1 MNAPLSDTSNT
12 SGWLTRGARLHPDQ
26 VAIIADKSGQQLTYR
41 ELDLWTD
48 AMARGL
54 RAAGIRDGVRVLVLV
69 RAGIDLIGLTYALFK
84 AGAVPVLIDPG
95 MGRKAFLG
103 CVEQLAP
110 AAFIG
115 IPLGHVIRLL
125 FPGSFR
131 SVKTVVTAGPRL
143 FWGGPTLKG
152 LAKTPGD
159 PVMARVADDD
169 EAAVLFT
176 SGSTGPAKGV
186 VYTHGMFNAQVRE
199 LGAIYDFQPGEV
211 DLAAFPLFSLFDLAF
226 GMTSVIPD
234 LDPSKPGRCDPAKV
248 GRALIKYRCTTAF
261 GSPAIWRRVAPWA
274 NANEVVFPELR
285 RVLIAGAAVPAALVS
300 ELRKALPN
308 GDVGTPYGATE
319 SLPVANQW
327 GRHILGAG
335 ETGGTAALSAQ
346 GRGTCVGTPA
356 PGITVR
362 IVAVTDEPI
371 AEWADVSVLRVGE
384 IGEITVSGDV
394 VTREYA
400 NRPEATAGAK
410 ISQVGPSGKAL
421 VWHRVG
427 DLGYLDEEGRL
438 WFCGRKSERLETAS
452 GPLYTDCVEG
462 RVAGL
467 CEGRRVALI
476 GLGARGAERPA
487 IVVEGAR
494 TPSIEASLRG
504 EGFEV
509 FFRDAMPVDVRH
521 NAKIHRNQ
529 LKLWAEQQRWLSTH

>member
-1 MNAPLSDTSNT
+1 MITPLVGNLNT
-12 SGWLTRGARLHPDQ
+12 AGWLTRGAAERPDQ
-26 VAIIADKSGQQLTYR
+26 VAIIADKTGRRITYG
-41 ELDLWTD
+41 ELDRWTD

-54 RAAGIRDGVRVLVLV
+54 LASGIGVGTRVLVLV

-95 MGRKAFLG
+95 MGRAAFLG

-110 AAFIG
+110 TAFVG

-125 FPGSFR
+125 FPKSFR

-143 FWGGPTLKG
+143 FWGGPTLDG
-152 LAKTPGD
+152 LAKTPGQPQLAPRED
-159 PVMARVADDD
+159 AD

-199 LGAIYDFQPGEV
+199 LAAIYDFRPGEV

-234 LDPSKPGRCDPAKV
+234 LDPSKPGTCDPAKV
-248 GRALIKYRCTTAF
+248 ARALQQHACTTAF

-274 NANEVVFPELR
+274 SANGVQFPALE
-285 RVLIAGAAVPAALVS
+285 RVLIAGAAVPPALIA
-300 ELRKALPN
+300 ELRRALPN

-319 SLPVANQW
+319 SLPVANHW
-327 GRHILGAG
+327 GRDILG
-335 ETGGTAALSAQ
+335 TTAPLSLQ
-346 GRGTCVGTPA
+346 GKGTCVGRPA

-362 IVAVTDEPI
+362 VLRITDEALPT
-371 AEWADVSVLRVGE
+371 WSDADQVPVGTV
-384 IGEITVSGDV
+384 GEITVSGDV
-394 VTREYA
+394 VTRTYA
-400 NRPEATAGAK
+400 NRPEATAAAK
-410 ISQVGPSGKAL
+410 ILDGAGVT
-421 VWHRVG
+421 WHRVG
-427 DLGYLDEEGRL
+427 DLGYLDDEGRL
-438 WFCGRKSERLETAS
+438 WFCGRKSERVETAD

-462 RVAGL
+462 RVAPH

-476 GLGARGAERPA
+476 GLGQRGAERPA
-487 IVVEGAR
+487 IVVEGNRA
-494 TPSIEASLRG
+494 PSIETALRR
-504 EGFEV
+504 EGFDV

-521 NAKIHRNQ
+521 NAKIHRTQ
-529 LKLWAEQQRWLSTH
+529 LKTWAERQTGLTAR

>member
-54 RAAGIRDGVRVLVLV
+54 RATGIRDGVRVLVLV

-125 FPGSFR
+125 FPASFR

-159 PVMARVADDD
+159 PFMARVADDD

-274 NANEVVFPELR
+274 NANEVAFPELR
-285 RVLIAGAAVPAALVS
+285 RVLIAGAAVPPALVS

-327 GRHILGAG
+327 GRHILGAA
-335 ETGGTAALSAQ
+335 EAGGTAALSAQ

-371 AEWADVSVLRVGE
+371 AEWADVSVLRAGE
-384 IGEITVSGDV
+384 IGEIAVSGDV

-410 ISQVGPSGKAL
+410 IRDVDGSGRGV

-427 DLGYLDEEGRL
+427 DLGYLDEDGRL

-476 GLGARGAERPA
+476 GLGPRGAERPA

-494 TPSIEASLRG
+494 APSIEASLRG